1 MNLIL
6 GFLGENDLAT
16 CEQVADSGNHW
27 APGRQG
33 TGYERL
39 DIKNERLLYLRVLQ
53 TLQEQLGVTHSSKSW
68 DFWDAHLLRYP
79 AGAFIPKH
87 VDDAAMFGMTHHR
100 INVLVRQ
107 PAGGG
112 VLIVNEEIVPLRPGD
127 AISFRP
133 DSEPHEVTPCHSE
146 RLVLTVGCW
155 K

>member
-33 TGYERL
+33 TGYEKL

-68 DFWDAHLLRYP
+68 DFWMPICCDIPTGRSSP
-79 AGAFIPKH
+79 A
-87 VDDAAMFGMTHHR
+87 MLTM
-100 INVLVRQ
+100 
-107 PAGGG
+107 
-112 VLIVNEEIVPLRPGD
+112 RPYLG
-127 AISFRP
+127 
-133 DSEPHEVTPCHSE
+133 
-146 RLVLTVGCW
+146 
-155 K
+155 